1 MVYAYDQWAQMPVKD
16 LFDTQMMLASV
27 EAAKDMYEKGL
38 AEMKDFRKEYGD
50 FYTPIQAQQD
60 WYNENFNISKLIDDL
75 YSRGIDPVRSAE
87 GRTAIRRY
95 INSRDYGTLNQL
107 RMNSALAQEYLK
119 NRADLEAKGLYNPE
133 FEQFAMEG
141 KTLENWGMQPWTR
154 TSPYTY
160 QDLNQYTGHIFDNLK
175 DSFIESD
182 PKTGLDWFGVS
193 RDQREEALTQQMGG
207 LLNTPLGK
215 WHYQQ
220 SVNNFVAEHGRQPNE
235 AEAMQQFKNDILTAT
250 REYEHRT
257 YKENPMFEREM
268 DYIYANKLDASKAER
283 DYKYYKLKKDYDGM
297 GNTGKENPYSYKMT
311 LQNSTIS
318 QASGTSDP
326 NRQGSFIR
334 QNLVNIVNTAINA
347 AGLDENNHFFTINV
361 PQRISN
367 VFTGEQAKPYITKSG
382 KTFVNGVINRLLVED
397 DKQSFPEQM
406 GGAAITGTPFKGAMA
421 FDYNSHAHLLHSPED
436 LVTHMYGFHGGRIN
450 TSTELF
456 KNGRYAVIPLGYAL
470 GHLDRDKERFTNQK
484 YVKIV
489 KQEDDGTISL
499 SAYNSAPIMFMRDES
514 LDTESNAGKAAVD
527 FSVSERAIP
536 RLQATDIRTN
546 KTMNVGNDLKSDIS
560 RSGTEIGNYST
571 VENYNL
577 IP

>member
-27 EAAKDMYEKGL
+27 QAAKDMYEKGL

-160 QDLNQYTGHIFDNLK
+160 QDLNQYTGHVFDNLK

-235 AEAMQQFKNDILTAT
+235 AEALQQFKNDILTAT

-268 DYIYANKLDASKAER
+268 DHRYAIDLHRQNAATDYYYDKLKRANTLGFDSNGDPISTSVDDGEYNWDDAVMEAGLKNMAGIDTGVRFEQSAMELTNNNPDFWKTYRIRVANAGNGVDAVKPFIHSYGIDLQVIPDRFQRTALKTGARSNINLDGLEVVKMTPGDKNQIISAQDLGSAIRYSAGFGPTNKINNVGDFMNKAHNLEYDKLGFAADTDPNNGIVTAYVDGAIRSYAPIVVYDLNDASYVKSG
-283 DYKYYKLKKDYDGM
+283 YYIQLP
-297 GNTGKENPYSYKMT
+297 NTGVQNTGSPEVFNQTGISTTYNNSRTIGRHRGNENMSKEARVS
-311 LQNSTIS
+311 
-318 QASGTSDP
+318 ASG
-326 NRQGSFIR
+326 Q
-334 QNLVNIVNTAINA
+334 
-347 AGLDENNHFFTINV
+347 
-361 PQRISN
+361 
-367 VFTGEQAKPYITKSG
+367 KS
-382 KTFVNGVINRLLVED
+382 T
-397 DKQSFPEQM
+397 
-406 GGAAITGTPFKGAMA
+406 
-421 FDYNSHAHLLHSPED
+421 
-436 LVTHMYGFHGGRIN
+436 
-450 TSTELF
+450 
-456 KNGRYAVIPLGYAL
+456 
-470 GHLDRDKERFTNQK
+470 
-484 YVKIV
+484 
-489 KQEDDGTISL
+489 
-499 SAYNSAPIMFMRDES
+499 
-514 LDTESNAGKAAVD
+514 AVD
-527 FSVSERAIP
+527 I
-536 RLQATDIRTN
+536 
-546 KTMNVGNDLKSDIS
+546 
-560 RSGTEIGNYST
+560 
-571 VENYNL
+571 
-577 IP
+577 